1 MNLKHLAILACVPIL
16 VATALGAGSA
26 NIEPGLYLRTSYAF
40 GNLSLN
46 TIYVGP
52 GNKIAIDPKHGIDPF
67 DFEAAAKEAPNQ
79 VGTYKI
85 EGKKIVVTWANKK
98 VDRLE
103 VEFTNGKFS
112 AYDGG
117 LITRADAYPKDK
129 TLAATYAGAWRTR
142 NVSSSFT
149 ITFSTDGKYS
159 ATGLGG
165 VSKIPG
171 NTGIA
176 QKTVQGTYKLSGN
189 TLVLK
194 ASSGEVTRHTVMPFS
209 TALDPKK
216 AKLRDDHMIFDS
228 ANLQREK

>member
-1 MNLKHLAILACVPIL
+1 MNIKCLAMIAAFPVLA
-16 VATALGAGSA
+16 ATAVAGTTD
-26 NIEPGLYLRTSYAF
+26 IEPGLYLRTNYAF
-40 GNLSLN
+40 GNLALS
-46 TIYVGP
+46 TVYIGP
-52 GNKIAIDPKHGIDPF
+52 GHKIAFDPRKGIDPF
-67 DFEAAAKEAPNQ
+67 DFEAAAKESPSK

-85 EGKKIVVTWANKK
+85 DGKKIVVTWASNK
-98 VDRLE
+98 VDRLD

-117 LITRADAYPKDK
+117 LISKADAYPKDK
-129 TLAATYAGAWRTR
+129 TLAATYAGAWRTA
-142 NVSSSFT
+142 NVSSSLTLTFT
-149 ITFSTDGKYS
+149 ADGKFT

-165 VSKIPG
+165 ISKIPG

-189 TLVLK
+189 TLILK
-194 ASSGEVTRHTVMPFS
+194 ASSGDVSRHTVIPFS